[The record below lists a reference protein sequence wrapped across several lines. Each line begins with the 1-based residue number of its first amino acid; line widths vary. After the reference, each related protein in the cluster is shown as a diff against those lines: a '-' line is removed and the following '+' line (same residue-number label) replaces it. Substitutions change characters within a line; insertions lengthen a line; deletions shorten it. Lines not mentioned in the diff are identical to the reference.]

1 MVFVTVPVSGQ
12 LGFGGLS
19 WRAACDG
26 WIRATPA
33 LSLLRDTWYAGYDAG
48 WGPAKILPVWAS
60 CQGTWA
66 VDEAAWIWGACCR
79 AGNPKDRQRPSS
91 PRLLELA
98 REL

>member
-33 LSLLRDTWYAGYDAG
+33 LSLLRDTWYAGYGAG
-48 WGPAKILPVWAS
+48 GGLQRY
-60 CQGTWA
+60 CQCGLH
-66 VDEAAWIWGACCR
+66 VKEHG
-79 AGNPKDRQRPSS
+79 
-91 PRLLELA
+91 L
-98 REL
+98 